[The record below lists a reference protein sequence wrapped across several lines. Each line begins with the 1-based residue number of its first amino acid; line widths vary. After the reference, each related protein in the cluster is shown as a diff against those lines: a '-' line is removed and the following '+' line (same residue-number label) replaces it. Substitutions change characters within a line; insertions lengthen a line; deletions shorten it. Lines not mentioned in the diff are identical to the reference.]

1 MKTIVYSW
9 RLTPGRKAR
18 LERVARH
25 RKLKIAQVLDIAVDD
40 WLAWQGDE
48 IADDE
53 EQKRLHAIA
62 DRWIGSIHS
71 GRRNGSTR
79 VREIVRARLAEK
91 HGR

>member
-18 LERVARH
+18 LERIARN

-40 WLAWQGDE
+40 WLARQADE

-62 DRWIGSIHS
+62 KRYTGVVESNDPHRSANVS
-71 GRRNGSTR
+71 KL
-79 VREIVRARLAEK
+79 VRESLRRKYAR
-91 HGR
+91 